1 MYAFEKYT
9 DDSKIISIGGYNKTE
24 EMEDDQIYTT
34 FTEPFFSAWGWI
46 GANAI
51 KDHIWPETPPAVV
64 QQQEKKDDS
73 KRDTIPSQR

>member
-1 MYAFEKYT
+1 MIL
-9 DDSKIISIGGYNKTE
+9 DMVVWG
-24 EMEDDQIYTT
+24 
-34 FTEPFFSAWGWI
+34 FFSAWGWI

-73 KRDTIPSQR
+73 KRDQLPTHKKQ